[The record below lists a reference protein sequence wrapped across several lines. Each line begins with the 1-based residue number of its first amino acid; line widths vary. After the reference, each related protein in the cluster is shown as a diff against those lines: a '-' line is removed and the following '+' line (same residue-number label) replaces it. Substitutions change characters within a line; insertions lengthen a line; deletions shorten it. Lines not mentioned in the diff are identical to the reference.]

1 MKQVTLNKR
10 GNGGFTLIELLVV
23 ISIIGILA
31 GMLLPA
37 IAKAKEKAKVA
48 QAKTEIKNL
57 EGAIKQYYATYSR
70 FPTSQ
75 RVRKDGVT
83 TFNPDFTYGTYNV
96 TIPTGAGGVAAYS
109 PKGAPS
115 IIIPAST
122 IPVLT
127 NNSEVI
133 AILMD
138 IKDWTTRA
146 KGNPENPRGQV
157 FFSPKFT
164 SSTTS
169 AGVGPDGVFRDP
181 WGSPYIISV
190 DLDYDNTTLDGFYRG
205 DKVSKDMKTGEGING
220 LFELLKNN
228 KIQRDSWATR
238 NDVMVWSLGP
248 DRTADPNH
256 LANVAP
262 NKDNILSWQ

>member
-37 IAKAKEKAKVA
+37 LSKAKEKAKVA

-57 EGAIKQYYATYSR
+57 EGAIKQYYSTYSR

-75 RVRKDGVT
+75 KVRKDGVT
-83 TFNPDFTYGTYNV
+83 TFNPDFTYGTYMV
-96 TIPTGAGGVAAYS
+96 TVPPGAGGVAAYS

-115 IIIPAST
+115 VT
-122 IPVLT
+122 IPTSPTPVMT

-157 FFSPKFT
+157 FFTPKF
-164 SSTTS
+164 SNSTTA

-181 WGSPYIISV
+181 WGSPYIITV
-190 DLDYDNTTLDGFYRG
+190 DLNYDNNTRDGFYRG
-205 DKVSKDMKTGEGING
+205 NKVSKDPKTGLGLNG
-220 LFELLKNN
+220 LFEAQK
-228 KIQRDSWATR
+228 DSWEVR
-238 NDVMVWSLGP
+238 SDVIVWSLGP
-248 DRTADPNH
+248 DRTADSTK